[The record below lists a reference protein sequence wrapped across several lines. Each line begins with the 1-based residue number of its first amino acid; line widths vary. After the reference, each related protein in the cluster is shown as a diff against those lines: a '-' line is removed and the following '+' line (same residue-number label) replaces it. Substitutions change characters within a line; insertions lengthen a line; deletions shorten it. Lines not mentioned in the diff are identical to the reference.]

1 MNKYQEAIDI
11 LQRQFNDGSL
21 TTKDIYGAVQIVD
34 ELVDKETPQ
43 KVIYDGSTYS
53 DDCDKVQYI
62 CPSCKKIMVRTVCT
76 KVNKP
81 KYCYMCGQHLDW
93 SK

>member
-34 ELVDKETPQ
+34 ELVDKETP
-43 KVIYDGSTYS
+43 KKPKTIIRTEKSFVNYECPN
-53 DDCDKVQYI
+53 CDV
-62 CPSCKKIMVRTVCT
+62 SWGFTDT
-76 KVNKP
+76 KVV
-81 KYCYMCGQHLDW
+81 KYCPCCGQHLDW
-93 SK
+93 SLGV